1 MLQASHSHSLGPASD
16 TTKTAKRTCKKP
28 PNEVNSHRLD
38 ALAWVHG
45 LVLSAPRHLAGQPQA
60 GGEQQGATI
69 DDASSG
75 HLCEDQISEY
85 GGYNRRE
92 DDVDQGIAN
101 GMDRLQEDGE
111 AEVGETCGDED
122 PARGAEHERQFHAK
136 RRMSDRRR
144 N

>member
-45 LVLSAPRHLAGQPQA
+45 LDLSAPRHFAGQPQA

-75 HLCEDQISEY
+75 HLWEDQISEY
-85 GGYNRRE
+85 GGYNRLDE
-92 DDVDQGIAN
+92 DVYRRIGVGN
-101 GMDRLQEDGE
+101 ERLQD
-111 AEVGETCGDED
+111 DED
-122 PARGAEHERQFHAK
+122 TE
-136 RRMSDRRR
+136 
-144 N
+144 